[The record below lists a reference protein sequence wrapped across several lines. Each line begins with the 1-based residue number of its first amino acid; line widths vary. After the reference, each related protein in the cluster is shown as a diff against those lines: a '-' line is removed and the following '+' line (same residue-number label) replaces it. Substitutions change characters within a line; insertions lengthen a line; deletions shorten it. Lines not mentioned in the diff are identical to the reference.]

1 MDQQAVRVRAMVIQ
15 HRLVQQLALVI
26 TDQVV
31 QAVQVRV
38 IRHQPARQ
46 LALVTMV
53 QEVQVL
59 QGLHTTVREQ
69 VLLPVRVLVIQAVQ
83 RVQVPVQALTVR
95 CRTAVLARHVLVTI
109 ARPVQAHLVQV
120 LAVRLLAVAPD
131 QVLTVLPA
139 VVHPGHPVAT
149 VLQVAVRPEVHRF
162 HLAAHLQVEVVEVAD
177 VVVEDADNINK
188 TEC

>member
-46 LALVTMV
+46 V